1 MLSLRTQFYAYGI
14 LDVPYCNSDRLSHA
28 MVIIGY
34 GSSNGND
41 YWLLKNRFSEKYLC

>member
-1 MLSLRTQFYAYGI
+1 MQFYAYGV
-14 LDVPYCNSDRLSHA
+14 LDIPYCYSNRLSHA

-41 YWLLKNRFSEKYLC
+41 YWLLKNR